1 MIKIVY
7 LSDARIPSEMA
18 SSVSIINLCSAYYDI
33 GVDIDLIKP
42 WRYINKNIKT
52 KEIYKIYNVQNNI
65 NIINTPYIDLSI
77 FEKILPKLILKPANY
92 IIKRIW
98 QYYSVNY
105 ILKKFS
111 PDIIHMR
118 NNMPYALNLLSKKK
132 IHILLEFYDEPSKF
146 YIPLYKKSIKENN
159 KIILTA
165 ITSSLADRI
174 SELFEINRKSIS
186 VSPSGVDKSK
196 FAHHK
201 LQLNTNTK
209 TILYVGSL
217 NPNRGIDNFILASKN
232 IKEHNFIIVGGTE
245 NEATNLKNK
254 FDINEG
260 SNLIFV
266 PHQKQSELLEYY
278 NNSDI
283 LILPMSGDQ
292 KHTRLFASPN
302 KLFEYMA
309 SGKPIIASNL
319 PSVCEI
325 LKDYNSALLFQPDD
339 PIDLTKKIN
348 ELINNNELSK
358 KLSSNAMN
366 LAEKYTWQ
374 AKASNFIKL
383 IQTNIN

>member
-1 MIKIVY
+1 M
-7 LSDARIPSEMA
+7 
-18 SSVSIINLCSAYYDI
+18 
-33 GVDIDLIKP
+33 
-42 WRYINKNIKT
+42 
-52 KEIYKIYNVQNNI
+52 
-65 NIINTPYIDLSI
+65 
-77 FEKILPKLILKPANY
+77 
-92 IIKRIW
+92 
-98 QYYSVNY
+98 
-105 ILKKFS
+105 
-111 PDIIHMR
+111 
-118 NNMPYALNLLSKKK
+118 
-132 IHILLEFYDEPSKF
+132 
-146 YIPLYKKSIKENN
+146 
-159 KIILTA
+159 
-165 ITSSLADRI
+165 
-174 SELFEINRKSIS
+174 
-186 VSPSGVDKSK
+186 SPSGVDKSK

-201 LQLNTNTK
+201 LKLNTNK
-209 TILYVGSL
+209 KNILYVGSL
-217 NPNRGIDNFILASKN
+217 NPNRGIDTLISASKN
-232 IKEHNFIIVGGTE
+232 IKEHNFIIVGGTTK
-245 NEATNLKNK
+245 EATNLKNK

-309 SGKPIIASNL
+309 SGKAIIASNL